1 MTGIL
6 DADTTQLPRQR
17 VLSLL
22 LLCALTFW
30 LAMMAGTY
38 RTSNRL
44 FALTMLAGVVVL
56 ACDLLLLAKRISNAM
71 PPRWSNRA
79 VEGAAR
85 WVPILLLGLIAIS
98 ALAAAFGYVNASTLK
113 LPLLERALS
122 LTGELAARALFGL
135 LLVGAAG
142 GLLAGTTM
150 VLGYAALRWPP
161 VARTGAI
168 VDRVVVGAT
177 ALYCAW
183 ALLLTLNGSFDRSR
197 VSTEH
202 RGEIVKVWGF
212 ATPSLWWADIRRV
225 DAAGGFERVLLVP
238 ERDRVVPTLVSE
250 GQRVR
255 VRVRAGI
262 FGLAWVESLRL
273 DTDYGI
279 AELVAAA
286 PSAATPRQQLIE
298 LLLRDGRWAEAA
310 AQAAIYAR
318 YHPRDRELVKR
329 VAGALRAAKQTEPA
343 AELDRMI
350 ASVAPP
356 QGVR

>member
-6 DADTTQLPRQR
+6 DRATRREPRQR

-44 FALTMLAGVVVL
+44 FALTVLVGTIVL
-56 ACDLLLLAKRISNAM
+56 ACDLLLLAKRVSNAL
-71 PPRWSNRA
+71 PSEWSDR
-79 VEGAAR
+79 VLDIAAR
-85 WVPILLLGLIAIS
+85 YVPLLLVGLMAVNG
-98 ALAAAFGYVNASTLK
+98 LAALLGWLNASTL
-113 LPLLERALS
+113 RLS
-122 LTGELAARALFGL
+122 VLDGGFSLAGWLAARALLGL
-135 LLVGAAG
+135 LVLGTAG
-142 GLLAGTTM
+142 GLLAGTALA
-150 VLGYAALRWPP
+150 LGYAALRWPA

-168 VDRVVVGAT
+168 VDRVIVGVT

-212 ATPSLWWADIRRV
+212 STPSLWWADIRRV
-225 DAAGGFERVLLVP
+225 DGADGFERVLLVP
-238 ERDRVVPTLVSE
+238 ERDRIVPTLVSE

-255 VRVRAGI
+255 VRVRKGF
-262 FGLAWVESLRL
+262 FGLAWVESMRL
-273 DTDYGI
+273 DLERGI
-279 AELVAAA
+279 VELVAAA

-310 AQAAIYAR
+310 AQVSIYSQ
-318 YHPRDRELVKR
+318 YHPGDRELVKR
-329 VAGALRAAKQTEPA
+329 IASALRAAKQTAPA
-343 AELDRMI
+343 AELDRMV
-350 ASVAPP
+350 ASVSPSQDA
-356 QGVR
+356 R